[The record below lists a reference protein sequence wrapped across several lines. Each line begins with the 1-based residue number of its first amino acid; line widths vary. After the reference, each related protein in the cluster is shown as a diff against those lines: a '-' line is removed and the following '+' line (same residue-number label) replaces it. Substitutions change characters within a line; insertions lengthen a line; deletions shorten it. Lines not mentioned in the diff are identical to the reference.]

1 MSPGLPP
8 HPSQLLPGAGD
19 GATGGL
25 RRTPGKGRKAGG
37 DVVGRKK
44 FWGVTGKPGGSFGGD
59 SEGEE
64 LGEEWRPLELRR
76 LPLSGEVVALGSGD
90 GSGCD
95 PEAAREAFPLRISM
109 TLRLRATM
117 RGVSL
122 WQFLRPLSAP
132 LRTSVRTRGRSPRPD
147 AECRAEL
154 PEYI

>member
-1 MSPGLPP
+1 MQNLVLEIGGKQNKVLTGSRRVVPTGQGLLMSPGLPP

-64 LGEEWRPLELRR
+64 LGEEWRPAEEESGVRAGRRR
-76 LPLSGEVVALGSGD
+76 LSWLQG
-90 GSGCD
+90 
-95 PEAAREAFPLRISM
+95 PECP
-109 TLRLRATM
+109 
-117 RGVSL
+117 
-122 WQFLRPLSAP
+122 SADSH
-132 LRTSVRTRGRSPRPD
+132 RWS
-147 AECRAEL
+147 
-154 PEYI
+154 

>member
-19 GATGGL
+19 GGTGWQGL

-37 DVVGRKK
+37 DAVGRKK
-44 FWGVTGKPGGSFGGD
+44 FWWVTGKPGGSFDGD
-59 SEGEE
+59 NGGEE
-64 LGEEWRPLELRR
+64 HGEDRRPLELRR
-76 LPLSGEVVALGSGD
+76 LLLSGEAMTLWSGD

-122 WQFLRPLSAP
+122 
-132 LRTSVRTRGRSPRPD
+132 
-147 AECRAEL
+147 
-154 PEYI
+154 